1 MPLRTPPCA
10 RCRPLI
16 LALLAA
22 LATASAKCSFA
33 DQPADERIV
42 LWPDQGPIGDGKF
55 EKASSFI
62 TVHRPAPDKNTGAAM
77 VICPGGGYGGLVDG
91 PEGHG
96 IAKWLGDH
104 GIAGIVLNYR
114 LPAGRSTVPLSDA
127 QRAIRIVR
135 SRAAEW
141 NIKPDRIGI
150 IGFSAGGHLA
160 STAETHYDAG
170 DANAADPIER
180 VSCRPDFAALI
191 YPVVSMG
198 PTTHG
203 GSKQNLLGPNPT
215 PELIDRFSNEKQ
227 VTDRTPPTFLAH
239 AKNDTVVIPE
249 NSRDLY
255 AALKAHNVPAEYLEL
270 PDGGHGLNGYQG
282 PHWDA
287 WQKRLIEWLAEQKI
301 TVAGS

>member
-1 MPLRTPPCA
+1 MPSGRF
-10 RCRPLI
+10 
-16 LALLAA
+16 
-22 LATASAKCSFA
+22 ASC
-33 DQPADERIV
+33 
-42 LWPDQGPIGDGKF
+42 
-55 EKASSFI
+55 
-62 TVHRPAPDKNTGAAM
+62 GA
-77 VICPGGGYGGLVDG
+77 
-91 PEGHG
+91 
-96 IAKWLGDH
+96 
-104 GIAGIVLNYR
+104 
-114 LPAGRSTVPLSDA
+114 
-127 QRAIRIVR
+127 
-135 SRAAEW
+135 AAEW

-203 GSKQNLLGPNPT
+203 GSKHNLLGPNPT

>member
-1 MPLRTPPCA
+1 MP
-10 RCRPLI
+10 RPLACSPVAAR
-16 LALLAA
+16 LLVCLLAF
-22 LATASAKCSFA
+22 LCCASARWSLA
-33 DQPADERIV
+33 DQPDGERIV
-42 LWPDQGPIGDGKF
+42 LWPDQAPVGEGKF
-55 EKASSFI
+55 EKATSFI
-62 TVHRPAPDKNTGAAM
+62 TVHLPPADKANGAAM

-96 IAKWLGDH
+96 IAKWLNGH

-114 LPAGRSTVPLSDA
+114 LPAGRSAVPLSDA

-135 SRAAEW
+135 SRAGEW
-141 NIKPDRIGI
+141 HIKSDKIGI

-170 DANAADPIER
+170 DPNASDPLDR
-180 VSCRPDFAALI
+180 VSSRPDFAALI

-198 PTTHG
+198 PNTHG
-203 GSKQNLLGPNPT
+203 GSKQNLLGANPT

-227 VTDRTPPTFLAH
+227 VTDKTCPTFLAH

-255 AALKAHNVPAEYLEL
+255 AALKAHHVPAEYLEL

-301 TVAGS
+301 TSG

>member
-1 MPLRTPPCA
+1 
-10 RCRPLI
+10 
-16 LALLAA
+16 
-22 LATASAKCSFA
+22 
-33 DQPADERIV
+33 
-42 LWPDQGPIGDGKF
+42 
-55 EKASSFI
+55 
-62 TVHRPAPDKNTGAAM
+62 
-77 VICPGGGYGGLVDG
+77 
-91 PEGHG
+91 
-96 IAKWLGDH
+96 
-104 GIAGIVLNYR
+104 
-114 LPAGRSTVPLSDA
+114 
-127 QRAIRIVR
+127 
-135 SRAAEW
+135 
-141 NIKPDRIGI
+141 
-150 IGFSAGGHLA
+150 
-160 STAETHYDAG
+160 
-170 DANAADPIER
+170 
-180 VSCRPDFAALI
+180 
-191 YPVVSMG
+191 MG

-203 GSKQNLLGPNPT
+203 GSKHNLLGPNPT